1 MWTPTTSIFSLVDV
15 TSKRGEPFH
24 VSGNVS
30 GSLIPNVEGFV
41 LPPMVG
47 EEGVNVRPPDFGIP
61 QPKCCGQRGLRG
73 PRGDVW
79 LVPVRQLR
87 RGSGVLGE
95 AAHAVGP
102 VGNDGG
108 GGVPGVVEI
117 EGIAAG

>member
-1 MWTPTTSIFSLVDV
+1 MLSLVDV

-24 VSGNVS
+24 VSGNVP

-79 LVPVRQLR
+79 LIPVRQLR
-87 RGSGVLGE
+87 RGSGV
-95 AAHAVGP
+95 
-102 VGNDGG
+102 
-108 GGVPGVVEI
+108 PGKPPTP
-117 EGIAAG
+117 